1 MLFQA
6 CYITCGSSCLEWARD
21 HVYKPEEEEEE
32 EPAPAKA
39 AAAKGSKKTKAKG
52 RESGGSAAKRART

>member
-1 MLFQA
+1 MHLFLQA

-21 HVYKPEEEEEE
+21 HVYKPEEEEEA
-32 EPAPAKA
+32 PAPAK
-39 AAAKGSKKTKAKG
+39 AAKGSKKTKAKG